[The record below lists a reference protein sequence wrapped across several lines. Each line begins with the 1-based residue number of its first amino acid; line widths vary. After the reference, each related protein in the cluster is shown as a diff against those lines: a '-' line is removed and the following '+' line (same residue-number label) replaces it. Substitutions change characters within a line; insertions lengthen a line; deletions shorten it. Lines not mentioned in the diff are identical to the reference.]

1 MRVKTNKM
9 DVGTIISLVLGV
21 VTVVFGGFWLK
32 AKGKLQQIKNLVKE
46 ATDVITVTV
55 GALDDDKLSP
65 EEISQIKQEAA
76 EVVAAF
82 KILIGKAE

>member
-1 MRVKTNKM
+1 M

-32 AKGKLQQIKNLVKE
+32 AKGKLGQIKNLVKE
-46 ATDVITVTV
+46 ASDVITVSV
-55 GALDDDKLSP
+55 GALDDDKLSA
-65 EEISQIKQEAA
+65 EEIAAIKKEAQ

-82 KILIGKAE
+82 KALIGR

>member
-1 MRVKTNKM
+1 M

-32 AKGKLQQIKNLVKE
+32 AKGKLGQIKNLVKE
-46 ATDVITVTV
+46 ASDVITVSV
-55 GALDDDKLSP
+55 GALDDDKLSA
-65 EEISQIKQEAA
+65 EEIEQIKKEAK

-82 KILIGKAE
+82 KILIGK